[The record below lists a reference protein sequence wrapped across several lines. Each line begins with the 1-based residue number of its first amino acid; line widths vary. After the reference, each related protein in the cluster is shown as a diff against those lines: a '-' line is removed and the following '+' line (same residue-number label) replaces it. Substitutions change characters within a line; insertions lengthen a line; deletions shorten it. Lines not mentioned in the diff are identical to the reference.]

1 MQHTQTSRSTSTS
14 KKTKSESTDAISLLT
29 DDHKKV
35 KKLFKEF
42 EKLSESGSKKE
53 KAQLAQQI
61 CQELKVHTTIE
72 EEIFY
77 PAVREAIDASD
88 ILDEAEVEHNTAK
101 TLISQIESCE
111 PSDDHYDAMV
121 TVLGEYVNHHVREE
135 QNEMFQQVKKTKL
148 DLRELGEQLQQ
159 RKMQL
164 MGGEGGS
171 SGGRSSARSRTS
183 GGRSRSGGSQS
194 RGSESEESEGLV
206 SRMARG
212 IGLVSGT

>member
-14 KKTKSESTDAISLLT
+14 KKTSESPEAMSLLM

-35 KKLFKEF
+35 QKLFKEF
-42 EKLSESGSKKE
+42 EKISESGSKKE

-61 CQELKVHTTIE
+61 CQELKIHTTIE

-121 TVLGEYVNHHVREE
+121 TVLGEYVNHHITEE
-135 QNEMFQQVKKTKL
+135 EKEMFPKVKKSKL
-148 DLRELGEQLQQ
+148 DTASLGEEMLERKQELMSQLS
-159 RKMQL
+159 KH
-164 MGGEGGS
+164 
-171 SGGRSSARSRTS
+171 
-183 GGRSRSGGSQS
+183 
-194 RGSESEESEGLV
+194 
-206 SRMARG
+206 
-212 IGLVSGT
+212 

>member
-14 KKTKSESTDAISLLT
+14 KKTSESTEAMSLLM
-29 DDHKKV
+29 DDPKKV
-35 KKLFKEF
+35 QKLFKEF
-42 EKLSESGSKKE
+42 EKISESGSKKE

-61 CQELKVHTTIE
+61 CQELKIHTTIE

-121 TVLGEYVNHHVREE
+121 TVLGEYVNHHITEE
-135 QNEMFQQVKKTKL
+135 EKEMFPKVKKSKL
-148 DLRELGEQLQQ
+148 DTASLGEEMLE
-159 RKMQL
+159 RKQ
-164 MGGEGGS
+164 E
-171 SGGRSSARSRTS
+171 
-183 GGRSRSGGSQS
+183 
-194 RGSESEESEGLV
+194 LV
-206 SRMARG
+206 SQ
-212 IGLVSGT
+212 LSKH

>member
-14 KKTKSESTDAISLLT
+14 KKTKAQSTEAMSLLM

-35 KKLFKEF
+35 QKLFKDF

-61 CQELKVHTTIE
+61 CQELKIHTTIE

-121 TVLGEYVNHHVREE
+121 TVLGEYVNHHIEE
-135 QNEMFQQVKKTKL
+135 EEKEMFPKVKKSKL
-148 DLRELGEQLQQ
+148 DTASLGEEMLERKETLMSQLG
-159 RKMQL
+159 KH
-164 MGGEGGS
+164 
-171 SGGRSSARSRTS
+171 
-183 GGRSRSGGSQS
+183 
-194 RGSESEESEGLV
+194 
-206 SRMARG
+206 
-212 IGLVSGT
+212 

>member
-1 MQHTQTSRSTSTS
+1 MQHTQTSRSTSTA
-14 KKTKSESTDAISLLT
+14 KKTKSESAEAISLLM

-35 KKLFKEF
+35 QKLFKDY
-42 EKLSESGSKKE
+42 EKISESGSKKE

-77 PAVREAIDASD
+77 PAVREALDASD

-121 TVLGEYVNHHVREE
+121 TVLGEYVNHHIEE
-135 QNEMFQQVKKTKL
+135 EEKEMFPKVKKSKL
-148 DLRELGEQLQQ
+148 DTAALGEEMMERKQELMSQLS
-159 RKMQL
+159 KH
-164 MGGEGGS
+164 
-171 SGGRSSARSRTS
+171 
-183 GGRSRSGGSQS
+183 
-194 RGSESEESEGLV
+194 
-206 SRMARG
+206 
-212 IGLVSGT
+212 

>member
-14 KKTKSESTDAISLLT
+14 KKTKSKSESTEAIALLT

-35 KKLFKEF
+35 KKLFKDF
-42 EKLSESGSKKE
+42 EKLAESGSKKE

-61 CQELKVHTTIE
+61 CQELKMHTTIE

-77 PAVREAIDASD
+77 PAVREAIDAPD

-121 TVLGEYVNHHVREE
+121 TVLGEYVNHHIEE
-135 QNEMFQQVKKTKL
+135 EEKEMFPKVKKSKL
-148 DLRELGEQLQQ
+148 DTASLGEEMLERKEVLMSQLGQH
-159 RKMQL
+159 
-164 MGGEGGS
+164 
-171 SGGRSSARSRTS
+171 
-183 GGRSRSGGSQS
+183 
-194 RGSESEESEGLV
+194 
-206 SRMARG
+206 
-212 IGLVSGT
+212 